1 MSRKRSGTGRL
12 RGWLELTGKA
22 MGGIIAR
29 VSEDRIIEYPHAAL
43 RKKAQ
48 PVRRI
53 TDATQD
59 LIATMI
65 RLLRERGGLGLA
77 ANQVGVLERVIVVQ
91 REEGIVPLINP
102 AITGHDGEEI
112 SDEGCLS
119 LPQLY
124 GMVPRHTSVTV
135 RGKDP
140 SGKSVTISAE
150 GLEARALQHE
160 IDHLDGI
167 LFTHRAHADS
177 FFWLVEG
184 ENGETAHQPTRL
196 EDALKVFELR
206 NLARV

>member
-1 MSRKRSGTGRL
+1 M
-12 RGWLELTGKA
+12 
-22 MGGIIAR
+22 IIA
-29 VSEDRIIEYPHAAL
+29 DRILEYPHPAL

-53 TDATQD
+53 TAATHD

-77 ANQVGVLERVIVVQ
+77 ANQVGILERVIVVQ
-91 REEGIVPLINP
+91 REEGILPLINP
-102 AITGHDGEEI
+102 AIMRTDGEEI

-124 GMVPRHTSVTV
+124 GMVPRHTGVTV
-135 RGKDP
+135 RARAP
-140 SGKSVTISAE
+140 SGKAITVTAE
-150 GLEARALQHE
+150 GLEARTLQHE

-167 LFTHRAHADS
+167 LFTDRAQADS

-184 ENGETAHQPTRL
+184 ENGETARQPTRI